1 MKKLVSTNN
10 LSHSD
15 WLMYRKQGIGGSDA
29 GAICGLNPYMNAIHV
44 YADKTSEIVSEF
56 DNEAMRQGRDLEE
69 YVARRFCEETG
80 NKVRRANAIF
90 YNEKYP
96 FMLANVDRM
105 LVGTNIGLECK
116 TANVFQADKWKDGEV
131 PAHYMIQCYHYM
143 AVTGADTWYIA
154 VVILGQDFKF
164 VKLERDEEIIQNLIE
179 IESKFWNDNVLA
191 KIMPDPDGSKAS
203 DEIISQYFKKA
214 TSKEIISLEGFD
226 EMLERREDIVGLMG
240 KLDTEKKKIDQLIK
254 LYMKEAEEAINA
266 KYRISWKNT
275 ETRKLDI
282 DRLKL
287 ERPDI
292 YSEYCKMYSGRRFV
306 VKTA

>member
-10 LSHSD
+10 LSYTE
-15 WLMYRKQGIGGSDA
+15 WLKYRKQGIGGSDA

-44 YADKTSEIVSEF
+44 YADKTSETISEF

-105 LVGTNIGLECK
+105 LVSSNIGLECK
-116 TANVFQADKWKDGEV
+116 TANVFQADRWKDGEV
-131 PAHYMIQCYHYM
+131 PAHYMVQCYHYM
-143 AVTGADTWYIA
+143 AVTGADAWYIA

-164 VKLERDEEIIQNLIE
+164 IKIERDEEIIQNLIE
-179 IESKFWNDNVLA
+179 IERTFWNYNVMTH
-191 KIMPDPDGSKAS
+191 IIPDPDGSKIS
-203 DEIISQYFKKA
+203 DDIINQYFRRATKK
-214 TSKEIISLEGFD
+214 EVINLEGFD
-226 EMLERREDIVGLMG
+226 DMLDRRNDIVTLMD
-240 KLDTEKKKIDQLIK
+240 KLDTEKKKIDQVVK
-254 LYMKEAEEAINA
+254 LYMKEADEAVND
-266 KYRISWKNT
+266 KFKVTWKNT
-275 ETRKLDI
+275 ETRRLDVE
-282 DRLKL
+282 RLKQ

-292 YSEYCKMYSGRRFV
+292 YAEYCQMQRSRRFV